1 LTETAIAYARAAG
14 YRAVRLDTLAQMH
27 AARALYADL
36 GFRPC
41 AAYYDNPLDGTLY
54 MELAL

>member
-1 LTETAIAYARAAG
+1 M
-14 YRAVRLDTLAQMH
+14 D
-27 AARALYADL
+27 AARRLYAEL

-54 MELAL
+54 MELTL